1 MTKMKYA
8 QVFALGTIL
17 AMAAMLFGGGCATL
31 KKGAGTAL
39 TLGGIAKPEYR
50 STLEQI
56 RKAILAD
63 DPSPVDGYDFQVT
76 WRYKGNV
83 VDGKDIIREKM
94 FICTENAAD
103 GFRPLPNV
111 GKSTTADKIKD
122 RDPLREEIG
131 KILDAAGITEE
142 SQ

>member
-1 MTKMKYA
+1 MKYA
-8 QVFALGTIL
+8 QIFALGTIL
-17 AMAAMLFGGGCATL
+17 AMLSMLFGGGCATL

-50 STLEQI
+50 ATLEQI

-83 VDGKDIIREKM
+83 VDGKDIIREEM
-94 FICTENAAD
+94 FIRTMNASDGFKPLPSVVKTESAAD
-103 GFRPLPNV
+103 LTNRDRL
-111 GKSTTADKIKD
+111 KD
-122 RDPLREEIG
+122 EIG
-131 KILDAAGITEE
+131 AILDAAGITEE

>member
-1 MTKMKYA
+1 MKYA
-8 QVFALGTIL
+8 QIFALGTIL
-17 AMAAMLFGGGCATL
+17 AMLSLLVGGGCATL

-50 STLEQI
+50 ATLEQI

-63 DPSPVDGYDFQVT
+63 DTSPVDGYDFQIT

-83 VDGKDIIREKM
+83 VDGKDIIREEM
-94 FICTENAAD
+94 FIRTANAAD

-111 GKSTTADKIKD
+111 AKSTTADKIKD

>member
-1 MTKMKYA
+1 MKYA
-8 QVFALGTIL
+8 QIFAIGTIL
-17 AMAAMLFGGGCATL
+17 AMLSLLVGGCATL
-31 KKGAGTAL
+31 KKGADAAFTI
-39 TLGGIAKPEYR
+39 GGVVKPEYKT
-50 STLEQI
+50 TLEQI

-63 DPSPVDGYDFQVT
+63 DPSPVEGYDFVVS

-83 VDGKDIIREKM
+83 VDAKDIVREEM
-94 FICTENAAD
+94 FIRTANAAD

-131 KILDAAGITEE
+131 KILDAAGITEGAK
-142 SQ
+142 